1 MKTSFLRFFFVVVC
15 FGLACSGAW
24 AQNKTQAYYNSHE
37 SEILPDA
44 QTAFKNGDY
53 DRAVEL
59 CRWHWIIVG
68 DHQADAIRDMAERC
82 GQISQ
87 RMTTLK
93 NEGKTAEAKEV
104 AQALLAIN
112 PDDAAAK
119 QLLKELEEL
128 EELEPDAPSP
138 EPVIRDTVA
147 VSVPPVPVEEPV
159 VENPVQDVDTAPS
172 QPVAP
177 VTPTTQPVQKSQ
189 PKETSKTKF
198 VVKAGATVL
207 DLNQFAMAPGGSIGM
222 YDMGGSPVGLEAGLY
237 FGSGLADNTASLFG
251 MDAGL
256 VLRIGKSIYPK
267 AILGFFSCK
276 SSDMGSSTKGLCGGA
291 SLTFIAGG
299 HFCVEVGAKYY
310 PKVKVSG
317 TQTFSTGGASYDFPT
332 PIEVLAGGIAP
343 VVSLGWAF

>member
-1 MKTSFLRFFFVVVC
+1 MKTVFLKTIVVVVC

-44 QTAFKNGDY
+44 RTAFKNGDY

-68 DHQADAIRDMAERC
+68 DHQADSIRDMAERC

-87 RMTTLK
+87 RMTDLR

-112 PDDAAAK
+112 PDDVAAK
-119 QLLKELEEL
+119 QLLQELA
-128 EELEPDAPSP
+128 ELEPVDEPGPQP
-138 EPVIRDTVA
+138 EDTVA
-147 VSVPPVPVEEPV
+147 VSVPPVTVDEPV
-159 VENPVQDVDTAPS
+159 VENPVEDVDTAPY
-172 QPVAP
+172 QP
-177 VTPTTQPVQKSQ
+177 VTPVTPMTQPVQKPQS
-189 PKETSKTKF
+189 KETSMTKF

-207 DLNQFAMAPGGSIGM
+207 DLNQFAMAPGGSIGL
-222 YDMGGSPVGLEAGLY
+222 YDMGGSPFGLEAGLY
-237 FGSGLADNTASLFG
+237 FGSGLADHTASMFG

-256 VLRIGKSIYPK
+256 VLRIGKSMYPK
-267 AILGFFSCK
+267 AMLGFFSCK
-276 SSDMGSSTKGLCGGA
+276 SSDTGSGTNGLCGGA

-299 HFCVEVGAKYY
+299 HFCIEVGAKYY

-332 PIEVLAGGIAP
+332 PVEVLAGGIAP